1 MGCVSV
7 TGTSLLTNGQRGWH
21 FALAA
26 LETQRG
32 SLGYSSIKNSWSSRR
47 FKESSAYS
55 RTNLVICC
63 QCRIQ
68 GFFSNQNEFCIY
80 LFVRTDNNR
89 TESVVKLQTS
99 PGTPVI
105 LADVAEGAPE
115 YSKDSPLTLI
125 IAGKCCQWVW
135 GQGAAVFSLKQNSW
149 TLRSL
154 RELRQWDFTISWVT
168 PQQFPGPSV
177 FHPS

>member
-7 TGTSLLTNGQRGWH
+7 TGFSLLTNGQRGWH

-32 SLGYSSIKNSWSSRR
+32 SLGCSSRKNPWSSRR
-47 FKESSAYS
+47 FKESSAY

-63 QCRIQ
+63 QCRKQ

-89 TESVVKLQTS
+89 TEPVVKLQAS
-99 PGTPVI
+99 PGTLVI
-105 LADVAEGAPE
+105 LADGAEGAPE
-115 YSKDSPLTLI
+115 YSKDNPLTLI
-125 IAGKCCQWVW
+125 IAGKCCQWV
-135 GQGAAVFSLKQNSW
+135 
-149 TLRSL
+149 
-154 RELRQWDFTISWVT
+154 
-168 PQQFPGPSV
+168 
-177 FHPS
+177 